1 MHRLARALAPD
12 RTRAE
17 DLVQETYLRALRY
30 FDSYRGEQ
38 DIRAWLAGIMRN
50 LQRGAAPTATA
61 PIEAAEDLPAPGPD
75 PEATAIAADRA
86 ARLRRHIAALPEN
99 LRETLLLREFTDL
112 SYAAVAAAQGIP
124 VGTVMSRLARARALL
139 REAMEP

>member
-12 RTRAE
+12 RARAE

-30 FDSYRGEQ
+30 FNSYRGEQ

-50 LQRGAAPTATA
+50 LQRGAPPVATA
-61 PIEAAEDLPAPGPD
+61 PIEAAEDLPAPGLD

-99 LRETLLLREFTDL
+99 LRETVLLREFTGL

-139 REAMEP
+139 REAMER